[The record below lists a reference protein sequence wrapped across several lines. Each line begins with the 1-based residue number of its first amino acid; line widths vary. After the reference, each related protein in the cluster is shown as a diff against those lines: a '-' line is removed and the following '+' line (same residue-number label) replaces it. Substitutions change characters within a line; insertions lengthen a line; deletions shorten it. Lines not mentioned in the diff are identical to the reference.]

1 MSEFSLK
8 EYVCRVLHKASF
20 AADDRCSHLPIQL
33 LLFQDEHQRWFVE
46 EMVADAA
53 GYAGT
58 EIIRRIVGSAKVKD
72 ITTLTD
78 TARLRAERTAVLA
91 AKTMILTMQR
101 PGMDPKEYTEALRA
115 AAKLD

>member
-1 MSEFSLK
+1 MTQTISVFRSRALELAAG
-8 EYVCRVLHKASF
+8 ASYPMF
-20 AADDRCSHLPIQL
+20 TGADY
-33 LLFQDEHQRWFVE
+33 QRWLVE

-58 EIIRRIVGSAKVKD
+58 EMIRRIIGSAKVKD
-72 ITTLTD
+72 ITSLED
-78 TARLRAERTAVLA
+78 GARVRAERIAVRA
-91 AKTMILTMQR
+91 AKTMMLTMQR

>member
-1 MSEFSLK
+1 MFTGTD
-8 EYVCRVLHKASF
+8 Y
-20 AADDRCSHLPIQL
+20 
-33 LLFQDEHQRWFVE
+33 QRWFVE

>member
-1 MSEFSLK
+1 MTQVIAVFRSHALELAA
-8 EYVCRVLHKASF
+8 KATYPMF
-20 AADDRCSHLPIQL
+20 TGADY
-33 LLFQDEHQRWFVE
+33 QRWLVE

-58 EIIRRIVGSAKVKD
+58 EMIRRVIGSAKVKD

-78 TARLRAERTAVLA
+78 EARVWAERITVRA

-101 PGMDPKEYTEALRA
+101 PGMDPMEYTEALRA